1 MRGSSGEMGRGW
13 DGTGRR
19 EGHKGVWRRNKVK
32 VGAGVRS
39 ERRLLVGDTRI
50 V

>member
-1 MRGSSGEMGRGW
+1 MEGW
-13 DGTGRR
+13 AGDGTEGGGERERR
-19 EGHKGVWRRNKVK
+19 IWRRDKVK